1 MHKLGDYLKIIRN
14 EKGLSLYKVYEKT
27 GITDSRLSKA
37 ENGAWNNLKL
47 SELKKLADLYEVP
60 IIPMCMMA
68 GFFDDSDIEEYHSG
82 FRNVALLDDEDKQ
95 HIQAEIDYILKK
107 KEGSKK

>member
-82 FRNVALLDDEDKQ
+82 FRNVALLDDDDKQ

-107 KEGSKK
+107 KEG

>member
-47 SELKKLADLYEVP
+47 SELKKHADLYEVP

-107 KEGSKK
+107 KEG

>member
-107 KEGSKK
+107 KEG